1 MLRTSVLTAIG
12 RRPALGACFTAA
24 LAGVIL
30 SILVGSGV
38 FAHPT
43 RAVVGVNPSSDF
55 QIMAWSLEW
64 WPWAIGHGVN
74 PLHTNLLWPPAGFS
88 TLWMTTIPGPALL
101 GLPVT
106 LTAGPLVAYNVL
118 ILLAVP
124 LASAAAY
131 LLCLEL
137 TDHFAASLIGGL
149 VFGLSPYM
157 VGHTLSQHLDLTFVF
172 PVPLLALLV
181 VRYLRGRITARRFVL
196 GFALLLLLQLSS
208 SVELFVDLTLVVAF
222 GVALALLGGGS
233 RRPSF
238 LRAGALIATAYGVC
252 LPVLVP
258 FGVLALG
265 AAHASLRFVPS
276 GFATDLLN
284 LVVPTPTLLA
294 GRLHAARAVSE
305 HFVGNVGEQDGY
317 LGIPLLIVMLL
328 ALRAE
333 WRRGAWLVGGV
344 SVAAL
349 LLSFGPELT
358 ANGRPLIGQPVT
370 VARLPLLRGLLPAR
384 MSLFVALGAACLCAL
399 WFARPQHRVL
409 RLGVG
414 LLLVLS
420 LLPNFAPKHQ
430 VVHAW
435 AISDAFGWSS
445 PRVPL
450 GFTAT
455 PHWKRLIPAGSTV
468 LVLPTGDRSA
478 AGYWQVKSRMRF
490 ALAVPATPFAPPR
503 IAAAPMIR
511 ALLNDQLPTLPAA
524 RLRAFLV
531 ADRIRALVLARR
543 AEGKWHRAVAGA
555 TGAIPIA
562 LAGTRLYLVP
572 PTIGPLIARTP
583 PIRSRLPRGART
595 VVEAWLRFDGR
606 RAHLRVRTRSG
617 NRRTA
622 RITTLSSQT
631 GDADMPAVATNA
643 LGRAAVI
650 FTEWRNHKQL
660 LRVATGAAGRWRV
673 ATLDKTTQTIWSPS
687 VAVTPNGTTLATWI
701 DETAPTRS
709 VRAAALPRGGPWQ
722 QPVTLENGDGLGTVA
737 LGTGRGDLGVFAWH
751 DGLASESRVRATTYR
766 AGRWTPVVTVA
777 ETLARIDDVRL
788 AGPEATLLRWRR
800 VSLTGDNV
808 ERFEARRDGTRWVAT
823 LSH

>member
-1 MLRTSVLTAIG
+1 
-12 RRPALGACFTAA
+12 
-24 LAGVIL
+24 
-30 SILVGSGV
+30 
-38 FAHPT
+38 
-43 RAVVGVNPSSDF
+43 
-55 QIMAWSLEW
+55 MAWSLEW
-64 WPWAIGHGVN
+64 WPWAVRHGMN

-137 TDHFAASLIGGL
+137 TDHFAASLVGGL

-157 VGHTLSQHLDLTFVF
+157 LGHTLSQHLDLTFVF

-208 SVELFVDLTLVVAF
+208 SVELFVDLTFIVAV
-222 GVALALLGGGS
+222 GVALALVGGGS
-233 RRPSF
+233 RRPTF
-238 LRAGALIATAYGVC
+238 LRASALIATAYGIC

-258 FGVLALG
+258 FAVLALRAVHG
-265 AAHASLRFVPS
+265 SLRFVPS

-294 GRLHAARAVSE
+294 GRLHVARAVSE

-328 ALRAE
+328 AVRSE

-358 ANGRPLIGQPVT
+358 ANGRPVISQPVT
-370 VARLPLLRGLLPAR
+370 VAHLPLLRGLLPAR
-384 MSLFVALGAACLCAL
+384 MSLFVSLGAACLCAL
-399 WFARPQHRVL
+399 WFARPQRSVL
-409 RLGVG
+409 RLGAG
-414 LLLVLS
+414 LLLALS
-420 LLPNFAPKHQ
+420 LLPNFAPQHH

-435 AISDAFGWSS
+435 AFSDAFGWSTR
-445 PRVPL
+445 RVPL
-450 GFTAT
+450 GFTAA

-468 LVLPTGDRSA
+468 LVVPTGDRTA
-478 AGYWQVKSRMRF
+478 AGYWQVKSGMRF

-511 ALLNDQLPTLPAA
+511 ALVNDQLPSLPAA
-524 RLRAFLV
+524 RLRALLV
-531 ADRIRALVLARR
+531 ADRIRVLVVAHR
-543 AEGKWHRAVAGA
+543 AAGQWQRAVAGA
-555 TGAIPIA
+555 AGAVPIA
-562 LAGTRLYLVP
+562 VAGTRLYLVP
-572 PTIGPLIARTP
+572 PTIGPLVARTP
-583 PIRSRLPRGART
+583 PIRSRLARGART
-595 VVEAWLRFDGR
+595 VEAWLRFDGR
-606 RAHLRVRTRSG
+606 RAHVRVRTRSG
-617 NRRTA
+617 DRRA
-622 RITTLSSQT
+622 GRVATLSSQT
-631 GDADMPAVATNA
+631 GDADMPAVATNV
-643 LGRAAVI
+643 LGGAAVI
-650 FTEWRNHKQL
+650 FTEWRNHEQL
-660 LRVATGAAGRWRV
+660 LRVATRAAGRWRV
-673 ATLDKTTQTIWSPS
+673 ATVDQTTQTIWSPN

-709 VRAAALPRGGPWQ
+709 VRAAALPRGGRWQ

-737 LGTGRGDLGVFAWH
+737 LATGRGDLGVFAWH
-751 DGLASESRVRATTYR
+751 DGLASESRVRATTYS
-766 AGRWTPVVTVA
+766 AGHWTPVVTVA
-777 ETLARIDDVRL
+777 ETLARIDDVTL

-800 VSLTGDNV
+800 VSLNGDNV
-808 ERFEARRDGTRWVAT
+808 ERFEARRDGTRWVERR
-823 LSH
+823 LVR